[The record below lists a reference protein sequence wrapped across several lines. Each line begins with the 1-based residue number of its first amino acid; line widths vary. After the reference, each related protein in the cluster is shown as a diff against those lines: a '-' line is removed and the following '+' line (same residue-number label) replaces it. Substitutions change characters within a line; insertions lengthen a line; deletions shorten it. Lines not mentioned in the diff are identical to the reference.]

1 MLNTTIRRICR
12 ASPARFPGLHAHV
25 LPRNRKWC
33 GVRVQGLMAQLNQR
47 SEAEEV
53 GGNAWRELCGV
64 RRVQWEKF
72 LKTKLEDAVRL
83 FNDDYRKGFQMMQ
96 ARPAATPP
104 ELLYLNPGSSDI
116 FHLTVPSRSSTK
128 DFNGLHPQHI
138 APRPNKNITQN
149 RGAVSSPV
157 LQQSTQQPRHTICR

>member
-1 MLNTTIRRICR
+1 M
-12 ASPARFPGLHAHV
+12 

-72 LKTKLEDAVRL
+72 LKTKL
-83 FNDDYRKGFQMMQ
+83 
-96 ARPAATPP
+96 
-104 ELLYLNPGSSDI
+104 
-116 FHLTVPSRSSTK
+116 TVHM
-128 DFNGLHPQHI
+128 LPQDT
-138 APRPNKNITQN
+138 A
-149 RGAVSSPV
+149 
-157 LQQSTQQPRHTICR
+157 